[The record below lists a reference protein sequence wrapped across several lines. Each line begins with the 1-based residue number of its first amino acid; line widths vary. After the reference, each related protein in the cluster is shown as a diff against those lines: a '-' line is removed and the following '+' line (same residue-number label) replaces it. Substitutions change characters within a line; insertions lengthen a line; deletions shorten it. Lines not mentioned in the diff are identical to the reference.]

1 MLELALLLKILEAAN
16 MATPS
21 IVAVIQSIRN
31 GRAAGK
37 TDEEIEDESLKIALE
52 TKAITEKD
60 MSNEP

>member
-16 MATPS
+16 MATPTLVGIINTIKS
-21 IVAVIQSIRN
+21 

-37 TDEEIEDESLKIALE
+37 TDDEIQAESMALALE

-60 MSNEP
+60 MGDQP

>member
-21 IVAVIQSIRN
+21 LVAIIQSIRN

-37 TDEEIEDESLKIALE
+37 TDEEIEAESLAIALE
-52 TKAITEKD
+52 TRQITEADK
-60 MSNEP
+60 SSEP

>member
-21 IVAVIQSIRN
+21 LVAIIQTIKN

-37 TDEEIEDESLKIALE
+37 TDEQIQAESMAIALE
-52 TKAITEKD
+52 TRDITEKD
-60 MSNEP
+60 MSDEP